1 MFDFN
6 QIIPYHDGKVGFI
19 AGLAQQI
26 GVDHIFNTALEKYT
40 GRPADIP
47 YGSLA
52 QMMLMNMADEHH
64 PLSRLGEY
72 FENIDLESLLGHTID
87 ITKLNDDR
95 FGGLLDAMHDYGLSK
110 LLSAVSL
117 AAFKRYGIKLRN
129 VNFDTTSKVMWGEYK
144 AEDGTLE
151 SVEITFGYSKQK
163 RFDKK
168 QIMFSLGTTQGIAFD
183 GEVLSGNTNDKRF
196 NIDNLDRAQNLRQLF
211 SHDHEEDFFYI
222 ADSAAFTEE
231 LLAKALSMGIHV
243 ITRMTDQT
251 KEAKFAIEQV
261 ANQLESLPIIEI
273 ETSTKPSVYRI
284 LETTCTYKDIP
295 LKLACC
301 YSEKL
306 RSTKE
311 KTVLKQ
317 VDKER
322 EQLEKSITSLEKRH
336 FACEEDAHLEIE
348 RFACEHGKKLKFHR
362 FEQKIESQL
371 KRPAGRPRKDATP
384 ADFATIYTVKSSFK
398 ANEEAIEARVI
409 GECIFVVSSTKLDM
423 SAESILREYK
433 SQSAVERKF
442 QFLKSPQFVNSLYVD
457 SPRRVE
463 AIGYLML
470 ILMVLLS
477 VAEHVVRRELKKDN
491 VLIIGPGKVKMT
503 RPSLIAIYR
512 IFYSIQT
519 AAIIMSGI
527 KQRGFTKPL
536 ADNVKTV
543 LKYLE
548 IPESLYIR
556 GSTFV

>member
-6 QIIPYHDGKVGFI
+6 QITPYRDGKAGFI

-26 GVDHIFNTALEKYT
+26 GVDHIFNTALEKHS

-52 QMMLMNMADEHH
+52 QMMLINMADEHH

-72 FENIDLESLLGHTID
+72 FETVDLESLLGHSVDNTQ
-87 ITKLNDDR
+87 LNDDR
-95 FGGLLDAMHDYGLSK
+95 FGGFLDAMHEYGLSK
-110 LLSAVSL
+110 LLSEVSV
-117 AAFKRYGIKLRN
+117 AAFKRYGIKLTN

-144 AEDGTLE
+144 TENGTLE
-151 SVEITFGYSKQK
+151 SLEITFGYSKQK

-168 QIMFSLGTTQGIAFD
+168 QIMFSLGTTQGIAFE
-183 GEVLSGNTNDKRF
+183 GQVLSGNTSDKRF
-196 NIDNLDRAQNLRQLF
+196 NIDNLERAQNMRSQF
-211 SHDHEEDFFYI
+211 DHDGDDFFYI

-231 LLAKALSMGIHV
+231 MLIKAKSMDIDV
-243 ITRMTDQT
+243 ITRMTDQVKET
-251 KEAKFAIEQV
+251 KTAIEKV
-261 ANQLESLPIIEI
+261 AIQLDSLPTVEI
-273 ETSTKPSVYRI
+273 ETSTVPSVYKL
-284 LETTCTYKDIP
+284 LEDTCEYKGVP

-306 RSTKE
+306 RPTKE
-311 KTVLKQ
+311 KTILRQ

-322 EQLEKSITSLEKRH
+322 IQLEKTLASLQKRT
-336 FACEEDAHLEIE
+336 FACEEDARLEIDK
-348 RFACEHGKKLKFHR
+348 FACKDGKKLKYHSVQQR
-362 FEQKIESQL
+362 IRSQV
-371 KRPAGRPRKDATP
+371 KRPVGRPKKDA
-384 ADFATIYTVKSSFK
+384 DLSDYTTVYVVESFFEV
-398 ANEEAIEARVI
+398 NPDAIEKRI
-409 GECIFVVSSTKLDM
+409 TRECIFVVSSTNLDM

-442 QFLKSPQFVNSLYVD
+442 QFLKSPQFVNSFYVN
-457 SPRRVE
+457 SPSRVE

-477 VAEHVVRRELKKDN
+477 VAEHVVRRELEKDKAI
-491 VLIIGPGKVKMT
+491 IIGPGKVKMK

-512 IFYSIQT
+512 IFYSVQT
-519 AAIIMSGI
+519 AAILISGR

-536 ADNVKTV
+536 AKNVETV

-548 IPESLYIR
+548 IPESIYIR
-556 GSTFV
+556 GDSRV